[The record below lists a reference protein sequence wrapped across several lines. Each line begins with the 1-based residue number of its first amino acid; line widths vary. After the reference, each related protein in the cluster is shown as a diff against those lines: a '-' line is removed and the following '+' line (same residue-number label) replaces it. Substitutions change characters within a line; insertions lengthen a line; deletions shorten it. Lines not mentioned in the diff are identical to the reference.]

1 MKSQQDVQALIEVLG
16 HAKDEQVRQAALEA
30 LIEIALSLAAEK
42 EAREIEDFFQRLL
55 QAGTP
60 GEASPQT
67 PPEDENAARYQAA
80 IQALGEIG
88 ATAIAQLLSAL
99 KNPQKR
105 RYAAQILEQIGWQ
118 PGLDENG
125 ALYWIAKGEWDRC
138 AALGGIAIAPL
149 LLVLQEQDNETRRA
163 AAHVLGQIGD
173 ARAVEPLLDL
183 LVDQDPKVRR
193 AAVEAVGQIGDSRAV
208 EALETALQ
216 DKDGTVRLAAI
227 KALAKIG
234 GSRAVEAL
242 IAALRGRF
250 VHRLTLEEL
259 DKMKSEDARQIATL
273 LRSWDENS
281 APVHLLLR
289 KAMNEA
295 THPFVVYL
303 LTTMLSEGK
312 HERASAAEA
321 LGRIGD
327 SRAVESLIAAL
338 KDEDESVR
346 QAATEA
352 LEKLDWKP
360 NTAEETVWYWLANR
374 DLSSIGTP
382 EAVPFLIEALQH
394 SDREVAKAAARHL
407 VTLYHAG
414 RLPDAVRQAILEC
427 RPLIVQHHD
436 TISQNQWGC
445 HHHQDEG
452 LGVEFPL

>member
-1 MKSQQDVQALIEVLG
+1 MKRVEEMKSQRDVQALIEVLG

-163 AAHVLGQIGD
+163 VAHVLGQIGD
-173 ARAVEPLLDL
+173 ARAVEPLLAL
-183 LVDQDPKVRR
+183 LVDQDAKVRQ
-193 AAVEAVGQIGDSRAV
+193 AAIEAIGQIGDPHTV
-208 EALETALQ
+208 EALELALQ
-216 DKDGTVRLAAI
+216 DREGSVRLAATR
-227 KALAKIG
+227 ALGQIG
-234 GSRAVEAL
+234 SPRAVEAL
-242 IAALRGRF
+242 IATLQGRF
-250 VHRLTLEEL
+250 AHRLLLEEL
-259 DKMKSEDARQIATL
+259 DKMKSEDAHQIAAL
-273 LRSWDENS
+273 LSSWDENS
-281 APVHLLLR
+281 APVHLLLQQAL
-289 KAMNEA
+289 KAA
-295 THPFVVYL
+295 SHPFVVYL
-303 LTTMLSEGK
+303 LTTILTEWK
-312 HERASAAEA
+312 NERASAIEA

-327 SRAVESLIAAL
+327 SRAVEPLIAAL
-338 KDEDESVR
+338 KDEDVNVR
-346 QAATEA
+346 WPAARALGEIKDTRAIKPLIAALKDAEWIVREAAAEALIKIGAPAVEPLIAALTEA
-352 LEKLDWKP
+352 
-360 NTAEETVWYWLANR
+360 TV
-374 DLSSIGTP
+374 
-382 EAVPFLIEALQH
+382 V
-394 SDREVAKAAARHL
+394 
-407 VTLYHAG
+407 
-414 RLPDAVRQAILEC
+414 C
-427 RPLIVQHHD
+427 R
-436 TISQNQWGC
+436 
-445 HHHQDEG
+445 
-452 LGVEFPL
+452 